1 MSDFSAWL
9 EKNKA
14 LWTRVYDE
22 VIGPDL
28 EEEWKKRD
36 EAHEKELKD
45 KDVKRQALSNHLED
59 QVVENSRLRSE
70 NEELKKKLE
79 DLSSNALSKINSD
92 QAATGASTAS
102 DMDLA
107 DKFNDL
113 TKKYQD
119 LSQKIRYL
127 ERKNSTVMQKNKD
140 MKESVRAWQEYADR
154 QSGRQRP
161 KGETKPEDSRPMLS
175 GIPQIEDPCP
185 QMPSSPRSVVTVR
198 TPLSLADLGR
208 SSPAPIAL
216 PDGLVVDTEVGT
228 VSPAL
233 QDDHDKDRPG
243 SCGGSVTPKPM
254 KYYRSPLQ
262 EHEES
267 TELPELRPA
276 KEIPGGYVRRHL
288 QSYLQAPNPSSSQ
301 TTEDESAEQISRQTQ
316 FTAGDEDDMPEF
328 VSARPLKRKRGQP
341 SKVGI
346 TGPHSSNG
354 TPVKPFRVK
363 DEPPSS
369 PPRAQSLVRK
379 ETIDLDDPTST
390 MLRTPRHPRKVHTH
404 HPATTSAARHQRSSS
419 APFSQPIKREDE
431 HLEHASISE
440 SDQSRPEN
448 LQTTNFEPRAYSE
461 PSDPTEGVIDVLR
474 QLDPNIIATSHD
486 TRSSKRTKRTESHE
500 GNVHQIL
507 SESGEEP
514 PPADENTSRL
524 APLLARAKLN
534 RKLHD
539 STNLDG
545 MGSAQLSTHMP
556 VKIKVEQNPTPPRS
570 SAGATPASL
579 PKKRVGNPQSEARYI
594 TQDSPAT
601 DGRPQWRLK
610 AHESRSSVRKPQAT
624 SPVKQGRLRQKPVS
638 ELTLQDFKP
647 NPAYNQG
654 YTYAFSETV
663 RKRGDRACL
672 PGCTN
677 PDCCGSTFR
686 TFAEVQ
692 APLPASQEDALLE
705 DYLGEAY
712 DNMNLTQMSAEE
724 RQELVLQARTKKM
737 AKEAGKH
744 REAYE
749 RRRTPPGFWR
759 MDFPTTQEQQEDRD
773 KSKEQEKRVVHER
786 WLEAQRKGGKWL
798 YRDE

>member
-45 KDVKRQALSNHLED
+45 SKYTPFLSRTEPNAQKEDVKRQALSNHLED

-140 MKESVRAWQEYADR
+140 MKES
-154 QSGRQRP
+154 
-161 KGETKPEDSRPMLS
+161 
-175 GIPQIEDPCP
+175 
-185 QMPSSPRSVVTVR
+185 
-198 TPLSLADLGR
+198 
-208 SSPAPIAL
+208 
-216 PDGLVVDTEVGT
+216 
-228 VSPAL
+228 
-233 QDDHDKDRPG
+233 
-243 SCGGSVTPKPM
+243 
-254 KYYRSPLQ
+254 
-262 EHEES
+262 
-267 TELPELRPA
+267 
-276 KEIPGGYVRRHL
+276 
-288 QSYLQAPNPSSSQ
+288 APNPSSSQ

-341 SKVGI
+341 SKLLPVLLVIKGQAVRLSLN
-346 TGPHSSNG
+346 PSNEKMNIWN
-354 TPVKPFRVK
+354 T
-363 DEPPSS
+363 
-369 PPRAQSLVRK
+369 Q
-379 ETIDLDDPTST
+379 
-390 MLRTPRHPRKVHTH
+390 
-404 HPATTSAARHQRSSS
+404 
-419 APFSQPIKREDE
+419 
-431 HLEHASISE
+431 AS
-440 SDQSRPEN
+440 
-448 LQTTNFEPRAYSE
+448 
-461 PSDPTEGVIDVLR
+461 
-474 QLDPNIIATSHD
+474 
-486 TRSSKRTKRTESHE
+486 
-500 GNVHQIL
+500 
-507 SESGEEP
+507 SGEEP

-579 PKKRVGNPQSEARYI
+579 PKKR
-594 TQDSPAT
+594 
-601 DGRPQWRLK
+601 
-610 AHESRSSVRKPQAT
+610 
-624 SPVKQGRLRQKPVS
+624 
-638 ELTLQDFKP
+638 DFKP